1 MSLFIQSLVAL
12 AASVSTAP
20 ATVQDAA
27 PEPAAIVAVQAQG
40 DIEFAPNLASKLNSV
55 TPRSEVNRKPIWGE
69 VWPQTTWLE
78 IGPIHQDAPDSGPAM
93 SATEAF
99 QRLRD

>member
-1 MSLFIQSLVAL
+1 MSLFIHSLVAL

-20 ATVQDAA
+20 ATVQT

-55 TPRSEVNRKPIWGE
+55 TPRSEVNRRPIWGE

-78 IGPIHQDAPDSGPAM
+78 IGPIHQGAPESAPTM

-99 QRLRD
+99 QRIRD